1 MAVAIQERLN
11 GRALAPISHLFDDA
25 TDIEPFTPMM

>member
-11 GRALAPISHLFDDA
+11 GRALAPISHLFDNG
-25 TDIEPFTPMM
+25 TGIEPFTPLM